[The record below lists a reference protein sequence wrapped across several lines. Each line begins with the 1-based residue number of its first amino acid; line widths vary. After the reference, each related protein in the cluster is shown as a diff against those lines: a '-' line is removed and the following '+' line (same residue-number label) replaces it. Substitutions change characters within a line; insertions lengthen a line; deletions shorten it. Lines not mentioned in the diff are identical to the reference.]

1 MSRARPILITAGG
14 TGGHV
19 YPALAVAQALRERGV
34 PVVWLG
40 TRRGLEARVVPQA
53 GIAIAWLSVS
63 GLRGKGWLSWGLAPF
78 RLAWAGL
85 QAAAV
90 LLRTRP
96 RLVLGMG
103 GFVSGPGA
111 FMAWLLRIPVVV
123 QEQNAVAGLTNRIL
137 AHIARRT
144 LEGFRGTFP
153 AQRMALYTG
162 NPVRADIAA
171 LPPPEQ
177 RGLGADDRL
186 RLLVLGGSQGA
197 RALNAV
203 LPEAMA
209 GLPDADRPRIRHQSG
224 PVDLEQTR
232 EAYRRAGVQ
241 ARVEAYIDDMA
252 QAYGWA
258 DLVICRSG
266 ALTVAELAAA
276 GVGAILVPFPH
287 AVDDHQT
294 ANARYLVQGGAAEL
308 LPQSELTAE
317 GLRELVLRLKN
328 EPGRL
333 LKMAQAARALAAPE
347 ATRQVVEQ
355 CLALAAGAERGGRR
369 A

>member
-1 MSRARPILITAGG
+1 MSAARPILITAGG

-19 YPALAVAQALRERGV
+19 YPALAVARALQGRGV
-34 PVVWLG
+34 PVLWLG

-53 GIAIAWLSVS
+53 GIPIAWLSVS
-63 GLRGKGWLSWGLAPF
+63 GLRGKGWLGWALAPF
-78 RLAWAGL
+78 KLTWAGL
-85 QAAAV
+85 QALTI
-90 LLRTRP
+90 LLRARP

-137 AHIARRT
+137 ARVARRT

-153 AQRMALYTG
+153 PARAALYTG

-171 LPPPEQ
+171 LPAPEA
-177 RGLGADDRL
+177 RGLGAREEL

-197 RALNAV
+197 QALNTV
-203 LPEAMA
+203 LPEAMGGLA
-209 GLPDADRPRIRHQSG
+209 GADRPRIWHQAG
-224 PVDLEQTR
+224 PRNLEQTR

-241 ARVEAYIDDMA
+241 ARVEPYIDDMA

-258 DLVICRSG
+258 DLVVCRSG

-294 ANARYLVQGGAAEL
+294 ANARYLAAAGAAEL

-317 GLRELVLRLKN
+317 ALRALVLRLKN

-333 LKMAQAARALAAPE
+333 LRMAQAARALAAPE
-347 ATRQVVEQ
+347 ATARVVEL
-355 CLALAAGAERGGRR
+355 CLELAAGGDLEGERI
-369 A
+369 